1 MQYRVKYGQEPW
13 VKIKEAEECR
23 EAGTAS
29 CGGAVGPGLA
39 AKVAFEQGAVGS
51 KGGPLERLC
60 SRGTSKGWCTFET
73 CISFPGLLE

>member
-1 MQYRVKYGQEPW
+1 M
-13 VKIKEAEECR
+13 
-23 EAGTAS
+23 AS

-51 KGGPLERLC
+51 KGGPLEGLC